1 MTVINTNTAALGA
14 QYNLKKVQS
23 SMDEAMAAL
32 SSGKRINSAADDAA
46 GIAIATRMESQV
58 RGLNQAMRNA
68 ADGQSLVA
76 TAEGAMDE
84 ITNMLQRM
92 RELAIQSANDTNS
105 ADDREALNLE
115 VDALITEIDRVVN
128 TTSFNNKN
136 ILDGSADMNFQ
147 VGAKAGETMNVS
159 INSLGT
165 SALGSLTGA
174 PSSTAV
180 LSSSHSGVESATT
193 EVSIAFN
200 GNDTYSFNLN
210 ITDSAGN
217 AQALAISAEMNNSSA
232 VSIAGAINEAIANN
246 ATLGDYEA
254 ATSSGNVVTIKSTF
268 GQAITVD
275 SFSSV
280 GAGTATYSTIA
291 GGTGSD
297 AAVSLGGATANTG
310 TVFNTTAANTSY
322 TAGSAATT
330 GTAAVFVLTFDEND
344 FAASDAGTWASG
356 DFGTAPAAVDHLEI
370 SFGDF
375 TTTISEADAT
385 SPGEFATLAN
395 VEQDAYE
402 FSVVTTDDGDGTL
415 SYTLKATANEVGA
428 VATADIPKIRAIDAN
443 GNVITDGA
451 FGGGSDME
459 VTNSVTTVGNEPN
472 GTAGVDAAAA
482 VAEAGGSKLFLE
494 MLGADT
500 YSFTLD
506 TAAISFAYDGTSANR
521 DTIAQSIETTLNAL
535 GGDTY
540 SAVNA
545 NGRVEITNQSDSAM
559 ALSAFTST
567 GSGKII
573 ASTVAEDAGAQ
584 GVSEILDDTVAA
596 VSASTVAA
604 GTPTATGV
612 DLSFTADDTYS
623 FKISDGVRTAIV
635 DATAVDVTG
644 TDATGMLAAIEYGL
658 EQAGMDTSIT
668 AAHAA
673 GVITLTQ
680 AAGREISIS
689 DFLSNG
695 VGSMLVDGDTNT
707 TGISRYLDDGQG
719 TGAATVSQIDIETST
734 GASDAI
740 AIIDR
745 ALQDVSTER
754 AQLGA
759 VSNRLDHTISNLGNI
774 TISTE
779 GAQSRVE
786 DADFAEATS
795 SLTKSQI
802 LTQAA
807 TAMLA
812 QANASK
818 QSVLSLLQG

>member
-254 ATSSGNVVTIKSTF
+254 ATTSGNVVTIKSTF

-297 AAVSLGGATANTG
+297 TVVSLGGATANTG
-310 TVFNTTAANTSY
+310 QVFNTTAANTNY
-322 TAGSAATT
+322 TAGSAATS
-330 GTAAVFVLTFDEND
+330 GTAAVFVFTFDESD
-344 FAASDAGTWASG
+344 FAATDAGTWATT
-356 DFGTAPAAVDHLEI
+356 DMGTNAQHLEI
-370 SFGDF
+370 AFGDF
-375 TTTISEADAT
+375 NTTIDLAGSD
-385 SPGEFATLAN
+385 SPGAFATLAN

-428 VATADIPKIRAIDAN
+428 VATADIPTIKVIDTG
-443 GNVITDGA
+443 GNVAADGA
-451 FGGGSDME
+451 FANGVAME
-459 VTNSVTTVGNEPN
+459 VTNTVTTVGNEPN

-540 SAVNA
+540 SVVNA

-567 GSGKII
+567 GSGKIV

-623 FKISDGVRTAIV
+623 FKISDGVRTAVV

-644 TDATGMLAAIEYGL
+644 TDATGMLAAIDYGL
-658 EQAGMDTSIT
+658 KQAGMDTSIT

>member
-32 SSGKRINSAADDAA
+32 SSGKRINSASDDAA

-68 ADGQSLVA
+68 ADGQSMVA

-105 ADDREALNLE
+105 DDDREALNLE
-115 VDALITEIDRVVN
+115 VDALIAEIDRVVN
-128 TTSFNNKN
+128 TTSFNGKN

-147 VGAKAGETMNVS
+147 VGAKAGETMNVAIS
-159 INSLGT
+159 SLGT

-174 PSSTAV
+174 PSSSAV
-180 LSSSHSGVESATT
+180 LSSSHQGEEAETT

-217 AQALAISAEMNNSSA
+217 AQALAISADVNNASA
-232 VSIAGAINEAIANN
+232 VSVAGAINEAIANV
-246 ATLGDYEA
+246 AGLDDYAA
-254 ATSSGNVVTIKSTF
+254 ATSSGNVVTVKNSF
-268 GQAITVD
+268 GEAITLD
-275 SFSSV
+275 SFASV
-280 GAGTATYSTIA
+280 GSGTATYSTIN
-291 GGTGSD
+291 GGNGSD
-297 AAVSLGGATANTG
+297 AVVNLGGGSNNTG
-310 TVFNTTAANTSY
+310 TAFTTTAATTNY
-322 TAGSAATT
+322 TAGSDATS
-330 GTAAVFVLTFDEND
+330 GTAAVYELLFDENEVSTQAD
-344 FAASDAGTWASG
+344 ASTWVVG
-356 DFGTAPAAVDHLEI
+356 DFGTAPAAADHLEI
-370 SFGDF
+370 AFGDF
-375 TTTISEADAT
+375 NVTIATADAT
-385 SPGEFATLAN
+385 SPGTFAAAAN
-395 VEQDAYE
+395 VEQDAYT

-415 SYTLKATANEVGA
+415 SYTLKATANQVGA
-428 VATADIPKIRAIDAN
+428 VATADIPTINAIDAD
-443 GNVITDGA
+443 GNVITDGL
-451 FGGGSDME
+451 FGGGSAMTED
-459 VTNSVTTVGNEPN
+459 
-472 GTAGVDAAAA
+472 TAGVDAADA
-482 VAEAGGSKLFLE
+482 VAETGGTKLYLE

-500 YSFTLD
+500 YGFTLD
-506 TAAISFAYDGTSANR
+506 GVAVSFSYDGTSGDR
-521 DTIAQSIETTLNAL
+521 DVIAQSVETAL
-535 GGDTY
+535 AAAADNDTY
-540 SAVNA
+540 SVVNA
-545 NGRVEITNQSDSAM
+545 NGRIEITNQSNDDM

-567 GSGKII
+567 GSGKIV
-573 ASTVAEDAGAQ
+573 ASTEVADASTQ

-596 VSASTVAA
+596 VAADTTSA
-604 GTPTATGV
+604 GTPTETKV
-612 DLSFTADDTYS
+612 NLEFTADDTYS
-623 FKISDGVRTAIV
+623 FKISDGVRTAVV
-635 DATAVDVTG
+635 DATAVDVANS
-644 TDATGMLAAIEYGL
+644 DASEMLAAINYGL
-658 EQAGMDTSIT
+658 EQAGLDTSIT
-668 AAHAA
+668 ASEAS
-673 GVITLTQ
+673 GVITLEQ
-680 AAGREISIS
+680 AAGRAISVS

-695 VGSMLVDGDTNT
+695 VGAMLAEAGTGT

-719 TGAATVSQIDIETST
+719 SGSATVSQIDIETST